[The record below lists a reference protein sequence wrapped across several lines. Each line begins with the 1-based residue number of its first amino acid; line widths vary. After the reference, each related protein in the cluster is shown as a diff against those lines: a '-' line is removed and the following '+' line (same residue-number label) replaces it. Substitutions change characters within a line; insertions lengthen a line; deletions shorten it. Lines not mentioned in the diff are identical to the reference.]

1 MTKRTTTTKT
11 TKKPIAKP
19 TKTPTKKNMP
29 KKSPQNPKLTNP
41 TTTTTRDTYNLRDR
55 SNRTVGFY
63 NETRLAKAALLPPP
77 PPAAPVKKVKVR
89 APSSPM
95 PAVKVG
101 GSP

>member
-29 KKSPQNPKLTNP
+29 RKSPQNPKLTNP
-41 TTTTTRDTYNLRDR
+41 TTTTCDTYNLRDR

-77 PPAAPVKKVKVR
+77 AAPVKKVQVR
-89 APSSPM
+89 AASSPM